1 MLINKTSAKTRDWID
16 AKIKRTNN
24 TQIIDMIYFAKYQSQ
39 AGFKFSLDGFHNSV
53 VSDLPLIGLYC
64 LSPPSALYAPLIVD
78 PNSILLNSNLDWES
92 PINSPK
98 YNEGFFTWKDQLF
111 NKYLSIIIDV
121 RSVYISGR
129 RDKIKIE
136 PVGWT
141 IVPVYT
147 PNGYVKSGCYQ
158 MPLFKGPVRKDLLE
172 GIGQNDPWEYLMD
185 LKKEKINRLVF
196 LEPMSAVVRLLDAQ
210 REVNLFFFL
219 SFVECLM
226 FFFFM
231 FFLGANFFISFF
243 CFEHFFFIL

>member
-1 MLINKTSAKTRDWID
+1 
-16 AKIKRTNN
+16 
-24 TQIIDMIYFAKYQSQ
+24 MIYFAKYQSQ
-39 AGFKFSLDGFHNSV
+39 AGFKFSLDGFHNSS

-64 LSPPSALYAPLIVD
+64 LSPPAALYAPLIVD

-98 YNEGFFTWKDQLF
+98 YNEGFFTWKDQIF

-136 PVGWT
+136 PVAWT
-141 IVPVYT
+141 IVPVFT

-158 MPLFKGPVRKDLLE
+158 MPLIKGPVRKDLLE
-172 GIGQNDPWEYLMD
+172 GIGKNDPWEYLMD
-185 LKKEKINRLVF
+185 LKKEKTNKLVF

-210 REVNLFFFL
+210 REV
-219 SFVECLM
+219 S
-226 FFFFM
+226 FFFFCIVLNVK
-231 FFLGANFFISFF
+231 FFKKVFFYVFF
-243 CFEHFFFIL
+243 